1 MTRPKNPAPDQV
13 ASGGERARGALCPAD
28 QAPDALRSFARL
40 LARQTARE
48 ILLEQGSSIVATPNP
63 S

>member
-1 MTRPKNPAPDQV
+1 V